1 MSRFYLTAIEVYDDA
16 MLKIIA
22 GEFRSRQ
29 LRAPDNDS
37 ISRPYSNRLK
47 ESLFNLLRGWF
58 NDTTVID
65 LFAGVG
71 TVGLE
76 AVSRGAKHVYLVERS
91 REIFDALKHNIA
103 MLKCEDRATAV
114 LSDALNPTWMARA
127 PRPADVI
134 FVDPPYELMEDE
146 RTRALV
152 LEMIVKARSLM
163 GDQGFVVLRSPIG
176 ADKADFAIAGFAG
189 PEEHR
194 YSTEMRVL
202 LYSPVKF
209 EQSADAENVSR
220 AGA

>member
-1 MSRFYLTAIEVYDDA
+1 MI
-16 MLKIIA
+16 KIIA

-29 LRAPDNDS
+29 LRSPDDDS
-37 ISRPYSNRLK
+37 VSRPYSNRVK

-58 NDTTVID
+58 EDATVID

-76 AVSRGAKHVYLVERS
+76 AVSRGAKRVYMVERD
-91 REIFDALKHNIA
+91 RGIHDAMKQNIA

-114 LSDALNPTWMARA
+114 LADVLSVTWMSRA
-127 PRPADVI
+127 PHPADVI

-146 RTRALV
+146 RTRSLV
-152 LEMIVKARSLM
+152 LEMVAKTRTLM
-163 GDQGFVVLRSPIG
+163 GERGFVVLRSPMG
-176 ADKADFAIAGFAG
+176 SDKADFRIAGFAG

-202 LYSPVKF
+202 LYSPAA
-209 EQSADAENVSR
+209 QSPAMGADQASIAENSI
-220 AGA
+220 